1 MSRFATFIGVRNNR
15 RAISMM
21 DDFRD
26 IASDDPVLNDILS
39 EAAAAEKEGRR
50 DDAVSALRRA
60 SDMGC
65 TEAMVHLGNIL
76 IDGTADERA
85 EAVSLFGKAD
95 AGGNSSGTRN
105 LAYCYAVGIGVEKD
119 KAKGAQLYIRA
130 AEAGNARAM
139 CNIGVMYE
147 HGNGVPQDCA
157 KAAEWFRRSAEGGY
171 SRGMTNYACLLRDGN
186 GVEKDLKAAEDWLW
200 KSGSPRAK
208 RLLGLM
214 MIDGTLPRNEEC
226 ARSLLEDASR
236 TDSKAMV
243 AFGDMI
249 VDQDRARAVELYTAA
264 AVKWNRDAKER
275 LERLGEP
282 IPEEKPRRS
291 RKKD

>member
-1 MSRFATFIGVRNNR
+1 MSGFATFIGASDNH
-15 RAISMM
+15 RAITMM
-21 DDFRD
+21 DDFPD
-26 IASDDPVLNDILS
+26 IASDDPVLNDILT
-39 EAAAAEKEGRR
+39 EARTAEKDGRR
-50 DDAVSALRRA
+50 DDAVASLRRA

-65 TEAMVHLGNIL
+65 TEATVHLGMLL
-76 IDGTADERA
+76 IDGSADERA
-85 EAVSLFGKAD
+85 EAVSLFASAD
-95 AGGNSSGTRN
+95 ARGNSSGTRN
-105 LAYCYAVGIGVEKD
+105 LAYCYAVGIGVDKD
-119 KAKGAQLYIRA
+119 KEKGARLYIRA
-130 AEAGNARAM
+130 AEAGNAKAM

-147 HGNGVPQDCA
+147 HGNGVPQDYA
-157 KAAEWFRRSAEGGY
+157 MAAEWFRRSAEGGY

-214 MIDGTLPRNEEC
+214 MLDGTLPRNEAC
-226 ARSLLEDASR
+226 ARSLLEDAAA

-249 VDQDRARAVELYTAA
+249 VDEDRKRAVGLYTAA
-264 AVKWNRDAKER
+264 AAKWNRDAKER
-275 LERLGEP
+275 LEKMGEP
-282 IPEEKPRRS
+282 LPEEKPRKS

>member
-1 MSRFATFIGVRNNR
+1 
-15 RAISMM
+15 MM
-21 DDFRD
+21 DDFPD

-39 EAAAAEKEGRR
+39 EARTAENEGRR
-50 DDAVSALRRA
+50 ADAVAALRRA

-65 TEAMVHLGNIL
+65 TDAAVHLGIL
-76 IDGTADERA
+76 LVDGSAEERA
-85 EAVSLFGKAD
+85 EAISLFASAD
-95 AGGNSSGTRN
+95 AAGNSSGTRN

-119 KAKGAQLYIRA
+119 KEKGAALYIKA
-130 AEAGNARAM
+130 AEAGNAKAM

-147 HGNGVPQDCA
+147 HGNGVPQDYA

-214 MIDGTLPRNEEC
+214 MLDGTLPRNEEC
-226 ARSLLEDASR
+226 ARALLEDAAK

-243 AFGDMI
+243 AVGDMI
-249 VDQDRARAVELYTAA
+249 VDSDRARAVELYTAA
-264 AVKWNRDAKER
+264 AVKWNKDAKER
-275 LERLGEP
+275 LERMGEP
-282 IPEEKPRRS
+282 LPEERPRRS
-291 RKKD
+291 KKKD